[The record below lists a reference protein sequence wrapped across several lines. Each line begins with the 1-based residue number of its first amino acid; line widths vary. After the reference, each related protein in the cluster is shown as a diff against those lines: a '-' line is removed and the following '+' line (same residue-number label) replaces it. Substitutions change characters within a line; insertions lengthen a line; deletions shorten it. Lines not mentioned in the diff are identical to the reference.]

1 MNFPRIF
8 HANLSNVH
16 HAAFWLAAF
25 SALSALLGLFRDRL
39 LASTFGAS
47 RELDVYYAAFRV
59 PDMLY
64 TLMLFF
70 AASTAIIPIFL
81 DAWAKDRKR
90 AEELFGAL
98 IGLFCAVLV
107 VLAAVLFFV
116 FPRLASV
123 LFSGFS
129 LSEQDMVV
137 RLGRIMLLSPF
148 FLGLSNIF
156 SSITQAFRRFF
167 VYAISPVL
175 YNIGIIIGI
184 VFFLPSFGLAGL
196 AWGVALGAFFHM
208 AIQIPSLRNASIVPR
223 FSLSCFDDIGRVVA
237 LSAPRT
243 LGLVTTQLVMTV
255 FAGVASTLAAG
266 SLAVFS
272 FASNLEY
279 IPVTL
284 VGLSYSVAAFPNLAE
299 FSIKKSHTEFQ
310 QHFALAFRHILFWSL
325 PFAVLLLVLRAQ
337 IVRVVLGAG
346 SFSWTD
352 TRLTAAALFLLSIG
366 VMFQSLFLL
375 LVRALYAEGQTLR
388 PVLINVVSALL
399 SIGGVFWFLRMLSPG
414 SAGASVFQ
422 MALKLRD
429 IPDIRALA
437 LPLGILIGSA
447 ANFVFLFFVF
457 GAALGW
463 FPTRGI
469 ERAVLKIAAG
479 SVVGGLVAYGGLNI
493 FSHVFDLQTFF
504 GIFFQG
510 LCAGVL
516 GIGTTIAVLWA
527 LRSEELSE
535 IYRGM
540 RGMIWK
546 DHIPAPEPEKL
557 P

>member
-47 RELDVYYAAFRV
+47 RELDIYYAAFRV

-81 DAWAKDRKR
+81 DAWSSDRKR

-98 IGLFCAVLV
+98 ISFFCAVFV
-107 VLAAVLFFV
+107 ALAAMLFFA
-116 FPRLASV
+116 FPRLASI

-129 LSEQDMVV
+129 GSEQDIVV
-137 RLGRIMLLSPF
+137 RLGRIMLFSPF
-148 FLGLSNIF
+148 LLGLSNIF

-167 VYAISPVL
+167 VYALSPVL

-184 VFFLPSFGLAGL
+184 VFFLPRWGLAGL
-196 AWGVALGAFFHM
+196 AWGVALGALLHM
-208 AIQIPSLRNASIVPR
+208 AIQIPSLRNASIIPR
-223 FSLSCFDDIGRVVA
+223 FSLSHLNDIWRVVTF
-237 LSAPRT
+237 SAPRT
-243 LGLVTTQLVMTV
+243 LGLVTTQLVTTI

-266 SLAVFS
+266 SLAIFS

-284 VGLSYSVAAFPNLAE
+284 IGLSYSVAAFPSLAE
-299 FSIKKSHTEFQ
+299 FSLKKSPSEFQ

-325 PFAVLLLVLRAQ
+325 PFAVFFLVLRAQ
-337 IVRVVLGAG
+337 IVRVILGAG

-366 VMFQSLFLL
+366 VIFQGLFLL
-375 LVRALYAEGQTLR
+375 LVRALYAEGQTMR

-399 SIGGVFWFLRMLSPG
+399 SIGAVFWFLRALSPG
-414 SAGASVFQ
+414 STGAFMFQ
-422 MALKLRD
+422 AALRLRD
-429 IPDIRALA
+429 IPDIRVLA
-437 LPLGILIGSA
+437 LPFGVLVGST
-447 ANFVFLFFVF
+447 ANFIFLFFVF
-457 GAALGW
+457 WAALGW
-463 FPTRGI
+463 FPTKGI
-469 ERAVLKIAAG
+469 ERAVLKISAG
-479 SVVGGLVAYGGLNI
+479 GTVGGLVAYGGLNI
-493 FSHVFDLQTFF
+493 FSHVFNLQTFL

-510 LCAGVL
+510 LLSGVF
-516 GIGTTIAVLWA
+516 GIGAMVAVLWA

-540 RGMIWK
+540 RGVLWK
-546 DHIPAPEPEKL
+546 DHVPVPEPEKL